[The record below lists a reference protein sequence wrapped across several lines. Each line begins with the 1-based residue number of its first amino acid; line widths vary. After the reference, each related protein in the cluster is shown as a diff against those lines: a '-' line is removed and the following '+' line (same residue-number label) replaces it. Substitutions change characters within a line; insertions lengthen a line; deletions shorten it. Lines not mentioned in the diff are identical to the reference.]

1 MPAEV
6 SLFRVICYLS
16 ARPVRKR
23 TWIQQVQLDSSRQR
37 GDKKM
42 ADDLRGKIP
51 EAQWGILE
59 DAQKLFENQDLLL
72 VKVLITNYP
81 VIELEYGEE
90 LAMQAIEELVS
101 SFTRINA
108 ISHIERVSKTIFSIR
123 ALDASNPR
131 NFIRQIKTL
140 VAEINVSGK
149 YRFLLEASI
158 GAVITDHSAKLS
170 IQEWDAR
177 LNLALIKSTRTGQ
190 PELTDS
196 QVATS
201 EQVRQEL
208 LRLVPGSPPPEG
220 MYWVFQP
227 INYVSSGE
235 VYGYEALCRWD
246 SPKLGSISPEVFIQ
260 VAEDLNLVQIID
272 FWTLKAVEAAYSH
285 PLLSAGQA
293 ISINISAQTLGNDH
307 EFFSAV
313 DLLLPKIKESHFSL
327 IFELTETSVIENQID
342 LSLGLLAMR
351 KRGAKL
357 AIDDFGT
364 GKTSLS
370 VVSSLPTDFVKLDG
384 SLLQV
389 ERPDLSL
396 GLLKLGMNFAELVG
410 AEVIVEKVE
419 TQADLDLARQVGA
432 KFAQGWLFG
441 QPIDIRKV

>member
-1 MPAEV
+1 MV
-6 SLFRVICYLS
+6 
-16 ARPVRKR
+16 
-23 TWIQQVQLDSSRQR
+23 
-37 GDKKM
+37 
-42 ADDLRGKIP
+42 DDLQRNTP
-51 EAQWGILE
+51 EAQSQILE
-59 DAQKLFENQDLLL
+59 DAQKLFETQDLLL
-72 VKVLITNYP
+72 IKLLITNYP
-81 VIELEYGEE
+81 IIELEYGED
-90 LAMQAIEELVS
+90 LANQAIEELVG

-123 ALDASNPR
+123 ALDASNPKS
-131 NFIRQIKTL
+131 FIRQIKTL

-272 FWTLKAVEAAYSH
+272 FWTLKAVEAAYKH

-441 QPIDIRKV
+441 QPIDIRDTKI

>member
-1 MPAEV
+1 
-6 SLFRVICYLS
+6 
-16 ARPVRKR
+16 
-23 TWIQQVQLDSSRQR
+23 
-37 GDKKM
+37 M
-42 ADDLRGKIP
+42 ADDLQGKTP
-51 EAQWGILE
+51 EAQSQILE

-72 VKVLITNYP
+72 VKLLITNYP
-81 VIELEYGEE
+81 IIELEYGEE
-90 LAMQAIEELVS
+90 LAQQAIDELVS

-123 ALDASNPR
+123 ALDASNPKS
-131 NFIRQIKTL
+131 FIRQIKIL

-272 FWTLKAVEAAYSH
+272 FWTLKAVEAAYKH

-441 QPIDIRKV
+441 QPIDIRKTEI

>member
-1 MPAEV
+1 
-6 SLFRVICYLS
+6 
-16 ARPVRKR
+16 
-23 TWIQQVQLDSSRQR
+23 
-37 GDKKM
+37 M
-42 ADDLRGKIP
+42 ADDLQGKTP
-51 EAQWGILE
+51 EAQSQILE

-72 VKVLITNYP
+72 VKLLITNYP
-81 VIELEYGEE
+81 IIELEYGEE
-90 LAMQAIEELVS
+90 LAQQAIDELVS

-123 ALDASNPR
+123 ALDASNPKG
-131 NFIRQIKTL
+131 FIRQIKTL

-272 FWTLKAVEAAYSH
+272 FWTLKAVESAYKH

-441 QPIDIRKV
+441 QPIDIRKTEI